1 MIFVLKSLII
11 KNYALIE
18 DLNGSFD
25 SGFTVITGETGA
37 GKSILLSALDLVLG
51 RRADT
56 RVMRDANKK
65 CIVEAHFELSAY
77 HLAPVFEDLEL
88 DYDSTTILRREIWPS
103 GKSRAF
109 VNDSPVSLNQIK
121 ELKKYLVEI
130 HHQGDTHN
138 LDNQKVQLDFIDTIA
153 GLEGLVQKYSLDYM
167 NWRSATAQY
176 DELLIRRQKSIQ
188 EADYQKFIL
197 DELSALNLDD
207 LDQSALESSR
217 NLAQNQEQVQHVINE
232 VSGMIN
238 QEEMGLLDR
247 LFLVRQRMNSIGSVS
262 DDFLKLA
269 DRLDGLRIELQ
280 DIQSTLE
287 AQLDH
292 VHYEPEALIKMEKI
306 LDDLYR
312 IQRKHGVDNVGELIK
327 MRDTLTQGIEDS
339 GKLDDQ
345 ITQLEHELTAMKDD
359 LDQQAQCLFDKR
371 TAILPDIESR
381 LKRFFSELALPDAEL
396 NFKLE
401 RTPELNAFGGM
412 RSSIEFS
419 ANKGIQLQPIE
430 KVASGGEMSR
440 VTLSFKAVI
449 AEHQQLPTLIF
460 DEIDTGI
467 SGDTA
472 QKMAEILAQMSTR
485 GQLFCLTHLPQ
496 TAAKGRFHKRIFKQI
511 SEGKTRTFMRDLD
524 AQERVLEIAQM
535 IGGHEL
541 TDSAKAHA
549 RQLLN

>member
-153 GLEGLVQKYSLDYM
+153 GLEVLVQKYSLDYM

-292 VHYEPEALIKMEKI
+292 VHYEPEALIKMEQI

-312 IQRKHGVDNVGELIK
+312 IQRKHGVDNVGELIT

-511 SEGKTRTFMRDLD
+511 SEGKTRTFIRDLD

>member
-1 MIFVLKSLII
+1 LIFVLKSLII

-262 DDFLKLA
+262 DYFLKLA

-292 VHYEPEALIKMEKI
+292 VHYEPEALIKMEQI

-312 IQRKHGVDNVGELIK
+312 IQRKHGVDNVGELIT

-412 RSSIEFS
+412 SSSIEFS

-472 QKMAEILAQMSTR
+472 QKMAEILSQMSTR

-511 SEGKTRTFMRDLD
+511 SEGKTRTFIRDLD